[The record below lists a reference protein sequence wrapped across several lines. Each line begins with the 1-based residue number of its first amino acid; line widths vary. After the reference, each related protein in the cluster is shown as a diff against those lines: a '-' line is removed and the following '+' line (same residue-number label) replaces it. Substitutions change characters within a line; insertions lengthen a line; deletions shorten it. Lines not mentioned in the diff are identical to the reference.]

1 MLKLSGK
8 LIRSILFDL
17 DGTFVDTAQDL
28 IETANIVYA
37 NNHKPN
43 ISYEVGREIASDGI
57 RAFLRLRFNEERD
70 NFDLLSEEFLTNYN
84 KQFLNTPLLFDGIE
98 NLLLN
103 LEEKGVRWG
112 IVTNKVRYF
121 AENIIKY
128 HQLTNR
134 CSVLMCGD
142 DNGFKPKPSP
152 DLLIEACRLLD
163 VNISDVIYVGDSHRD
178 ILSAKSAKIKS
189 VLACYGYVKKS
200 DLIEE
205 WNSDYIIHSPL
216 EIFDLDGLTLNNG
229 LS

>member
-1 MLKLSGK
+1 LLKLSDK
-8 LIRSILFDL
+8 LIRLILFDL

-57 RAFLRLRFNEERD
+57 RAFLRLQFDEERD

-98 NLLLN
+98 NLLLD

-112 IVTNKVRYF
+112 IVTNKARYF
-121 AENIIKY
+121 AENILKY
-128 HQLTNR
+128 HHLTKR

-142 DNGFKPKPSP
+142 DDGFKSKPSP
-152 DLLIEACRLLD
+152 ELLIEACRLLD
-163 VNISDVIYVGDSHRD
+163 ENISDVIYVGDGHRD
-178 ILSAKSAKIKS
+178 ILSANSAKIKS
-189 VLACYGYVKKS
+189 VLACYGYLKKLDVIEDWHS
-200 DLIEE
+200 DF
-205 WNSDYIIHSPL
+205 IIHSPS
-216 EIFDLDGLTLNNG
+216 EIINLDGLAFNNS